1 MKRIIS
7 ALLSL
12 TMAASMAVGL
22 SGCKLLDK
30 LKEGETLRWIVLGEK
45 PADFDLVLAEMN
57 KIVEP
62 ELGMKVSV
70 EFIDAAS
77 MGEKMKLKMAEKDTY
92 DVCFT
97 GYCNPYGTAAQ
108 MKGLYDITDLLDNIK
123 MKDGSTVKMS
133 DVVDQFYLDSA
144 KRNGRIY
151 GNPNAQVN
159 SNPRCFMILE
169 STAKAA
175 GIDAEGW
182 QEMAINATTTEAH
195 KAYIDKCTEEL
206 TKLQK
211 VQGQLGLT
219 RINGP
224 VLLAPSIYESIS
236 SGVGLRYDGSE
247 ELVLLYET
255 PEYKYE
261 IETLHKWFKQGII
274 DKDAASRGETPAT
287 VEEQKHFGTWEASW
301 KPGQDQQDIEK
312 YGEPITY
319 VYMHQPTVKNGNP
332 LATMQAV
339 GANSK
344 HPEEAVKF
352 IYMINSNKELYNL
365 FCWGIEG
372 KHYTKNED
380 GTVKFV
386 EGSGYSD
393 MSRNAW
399 AYGNQFN
406 SYVLEGQPADVW
418 EATEKMNTEAFKSP
432 ALGFVADL
440 SGLTTEV
447 ANIANVFAEYKAR
460 RMYGTTDPKEWYD
473 QFIAD
478 LHTAGIDKVKDE
490 LQKQYSAFLASK

>member
-12 TMAASMAVGL
+12 SIAATMAVSL
-22 SGCKLLDK
+22 TGCKLLDK
-30 LKEGETLRWIVLGEK
+30 LQEGETLRWIVLGEK
-45 PADFDLVLAEMN
+45 PADFEQVLEKMN
-57 KIVEP
+57 EIIEP

-77 MGEKMKLKMAEKDTY
+77 MNEKMKLKMAEKDPF

-97 GYCNPYGTAAQ
+97 GYCNAYGTAVQ

-144 KRNGRIY
+144 MRNGRIY
-151 GNPNAQVN
+151 GIPNAQVN

-182 QEMAINATTTEAH
+182 QEMAVNATTTEKH
-195 KAYIDKCTEEL
+195 KAFIDKTTQEL

-211 VQGQLGLT
+211 VQGQLGLS

-224 VLLAPSIYESIS
+224 IILAASVYEGIG
-236 SGVGLRYDGSE
+236 SGVGIKKDGSE

-319 VYMHQPTVKNGNP
+319 VFMQAPYVNNGNP
-332 LATMQAV
+332 LATMQSV
-339 GANSK
+339 GANTK

-352 IYMINSNKELYNL
+352 IYMMNSNKELYNL

-386 EGSGYSD
+386 EGSGYGD

-406 SYVLEGQPADVW
+406 SYVLEGQPIDVW
-418 EATEKMNTEAFKSP
+418 EETRQMNSDAIKSP
-432 ALGFVADL
+432 ALGFVSDL
-440 SGLTTEV
+440 SGYTTEV
-447 ANIANVFAEYKAR
+447 ANVANVLAEYKAR

-473 QFIAD
+473 DFIKD
-478 LHTAGIDKVKDE
+478 LHTAGIDKIKDE

>member
-1 MKRIIS
+1 
-7 ALLSL
+7 
-12 TMAASMAVGL
+12 MAVGL

-30 LKEGETLRWIVLGEK
+30 LNQGETLRWIVLGEK
-45 PADFDLVLAEMN
+45 PADFDMVLAEMN

-77 MGEKMKLKMAEKDTY
+77 MNEKMKLKMAEKDPF

-97 GYCNPYGTAAQ
+97 GYCNAYGTAVQ

-144 KRNGRIY
+144 TRNGRIY
-151 GNPNAQVN
+151 GIPNAQVN

-182 QEMAINATTTEAH
+182 QEMAVNATTTEAH
-195 KAYIDKCTEEL
+195 KAYLAKTTEEL
-206 TKLQK
+206 TKLLN
-211 VQGQLGLT
+211 VQDELGLT

-224 VLLAPSIYESIS
+224 LLMAPSIYEGIG
-236 SGVGLRYDGSE
+236 SGVGIRKDGSE

-255 PEYKYE
+255 PEYRYE
-261 IETLHKWFKQGII
+261 AEVLHQWFKKGII

-319 VYMHQPTVKNGNP
+319 VYMHAPYVNNGNP
-332 LATMQAV
+332 LATMQSV
-339 GANSK
+339 GANTK

-352 IYMINSNKELYNL
+352 IYMMNSNKDLYNL

-386 EGSGYSD
+386 EGSGYQD
-393 MSRNAW
+393 MSRSAW

-418 EATEKMNTEAFKSP
+418 EETRQMNSDAGKSP

-440 SGLTTEV
+440 SAYTTEV
-447 ANIANVFAEYKAR
+447 ANIANVLAEYKAR
-460 RMYGTTDPKEWYD
+460 RLFGTTDPKEWYD
-473 QFIAD
+473 QFLKD
-478 LHTAGIDKVKDE
+478 LHTAGIDKIKDE